1 MNGDESIPEVG
12 LDRLLAAAE
21 LVAEWSAQ
29 DVGNEIFLGYFL
41 KKLETS
47 DGSQV
52 DGPLPLDETVILS
65 LEHWSA
71 YERLIIEVPNVVH
84 RRTGAW
90 TLKVSDLLDYKP
102 EWCPGISDPSGD
114 FEIFEFDEPV
124 TVSSDDVPAK
134 IVDALI
140 LYLNS
145 KMVEIVEVFHEKY
158 ELGNLPNFD
167 PRIRRVVSYACEE
180 FGWSA

>member
-1 MNGDESIPEVG
+1 MSNEESSPDFG

-21 LVAEWSAQ
+21 LVARWSAQ

-41 KKLETS
+41 KRFETS

-90 TLKVSDLLDYKP
+90 TLKVSDLLDYNP
-102 EWCPGISDPSGD
+102 EWCPGINVPSGD
-114 FEIFEFDEPV
+114 FELFEFDEPV
-124 TVSSDDVPAK
+124 TVSGDDVPAK
-134 IVDALI
+134 IVEALVI
-140 LYLNS
+140 YLGD
-145 KMVEIVEVFHEKY
+145 KMDEIVEVFHEKY
-158 ELGNLPNFD
+158 MLGNLPNFD
-167 PRIRRVVSYACEE
+167 PRIHRVVSYACDE
-180 FGWSA
+180 FG